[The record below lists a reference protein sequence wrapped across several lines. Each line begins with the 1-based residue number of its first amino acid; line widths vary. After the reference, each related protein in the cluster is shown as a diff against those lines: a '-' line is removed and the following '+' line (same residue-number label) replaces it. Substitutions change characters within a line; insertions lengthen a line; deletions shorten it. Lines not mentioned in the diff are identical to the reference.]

1 MKLEKRCPASASEYP
16 PMASMQ
22 IESHHVTDVTEKSEV
37 NPSKKSRI
45 ASIDVYRGLVMFLM
59 LFQMVHLDKI
69 AEKLQEGP
77 WGEFWKF
84 IHFHTTHVEWV
95 GGSLH
100 DLIQPGFSF
109 LVGTAMAFS
118 LVARQRQGQSWLR
131 MFLHTIVRASILV
144 TLGVLL
150 RNLRYDRIEFQFTD
164 TLCQIGLGYVFL
176 FLVASLPRWSSYVA
190 VVFILAGYWIGF
202 ASYPA
207 PPADF
212 DYPSVGV
219 PTDWKFHRDGL
230 ESHWNKNSNLAWAV
244 DTWFLNKF
252 PHRRAEA
259 EEASSPKTARTLKGP
274 RSTMSHPRFTHNPG
288 GYATLSFVPTIAT
301 MILGLIAGGWLR
313 DELTA
318 RRRISQFL
326 AAIVICFSLALV
338 VDSLG
343 LCPIVKRI
351 WTPSWVLWSGG
362 FCFAFL
368 LFFHLICDILGWKAW
383 AFPLNVIGANSIVAY
398 VMSFATVPFLR
409 GRVESWLHFV
419 WAPMGEGAAAAIGLT
434 VFAIVWFML
443 YWMHKNRLYIRI

>member
-1 MKLEKRCPASASEYP
+1 
-16 PMASMQ
+16 MASTS
-22 IESHHVTDVTEKSEV
+22 IGSTYVASVAENVVVGST
-37 NPSKKSRI
+37 KKQRI

-69 AEKLQEGP
+69 AEKLQEGR
-77 WGEFWKF
+77 WAGFWKW

-100 DLIQPGFSF
+100 DMIQPGFSF

-118 LVARQRQGQSWLR
+118 LMARQRQGQSWLQ
-131 MFLHTIVRASILV
+131 MFLHTIVRAVVLV
-144 TLGVLL
+144 ALGVLL

-190 VVFILAGYWIGF
+190 VVLILVGYWIAF
-202 ASYPA
+202 ASYPV
-207 PPADF
+207 PPVDF

-219 PTDWKFHRDGL
+219 PSDWQHHRAGL

-244 DTWFLNKF
+244 DTWFLNQF
-252 PHRRAEA
+252 PHRRADAEA
-259 EEASSPKTARTLKGP
+259 TPSAKPAKTSKGP

-288 GYATLSFVPTIAT
+288 GYATLSFIPTIAT

-313 DELTA
+313 DELAA
-318 RRRISQFL
+318 RRRISQFI
-326 AAIVICFSLALV
+326 AAIAICFSLALLV
-338 VDSLG
+338 HCSG
-343 LCPIVKRI
+343 FCPIVKRI

-368 LFFHLICDILGWKAW
+368 FFFHLICDVIGWKAW
-383 AFPLNVIGANSIVAY
+383 AFPLTVIGANSIVAY

-409 GRVESWLHFV
+409 GRVESWLHFA
-419 WAPMGEGAAAAIGLT
+419 WEPMGEGAAAAIGLT
-434 VFAIVWFML
+434 VFAIVWYVL
-443 YWMHKNRLYIRI
+443 YWMHKNRLYVRI